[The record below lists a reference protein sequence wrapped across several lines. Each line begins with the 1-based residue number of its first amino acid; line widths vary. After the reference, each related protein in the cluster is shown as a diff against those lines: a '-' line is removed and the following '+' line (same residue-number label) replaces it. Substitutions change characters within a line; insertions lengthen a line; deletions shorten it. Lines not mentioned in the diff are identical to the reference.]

1 MAQFLKHF
9 FIKNKKKIKIKLF
22 KMNPSVGC
30 DFEMDRMITQD
41 TTKDFES
48 SPRL

>member
-1 MAQFLKHF
+1 
-9 FIKNKKKIKIKLF
+9 
-22 KMNPSVGC
+22 MNPSVGC

-48 SPRL
+48 GPRL